1 MRRAATAFAI
11 TLALAETAFA
21 QIPGS
26 RPSNQ
31 GSFAIDAMVAPTT
44 GFGFGYY
51 VTDGLSLRP
60 WLGLGYSDYG
70 GFFANVGAQLQ
81 YEFGRGPVSPYLSG
95 SAMYSHGGSGTYYA
109 QPGRPGDPT
118 AQPVGYS
125 SRRGEFG
132 AGAGVRFRVAR
143 SFSFFAEGR
152 AIYTTY
158 RFRNVPAAGLGL
170 VRHGRPHARR
180 ARARPLL
187 PVPLGGT
194 PKGDAQPLVPFCSSA

>member
-1 MRRAATAFAI
+1 MRRAAIA
-11 TLALAETAFA
+11 LALVLAVTPSAFA
-21 QIPGS
+21 QYG
-26 RPSNQ
+26 RASNQ

-81 YEFGRGPVSPYLSG
+81 YEFGRGPVSPFLSG
-95 SAMYSHGGSGTYYA
+95 SAMYSHAGSGTYYA

-118 AQPVGYS
+118 AQNVGYAS
-125 SRRGEFG
+125 DWGEFG
-132 AGAGVRFRVAR
+132 AGAGVRFHVAR

-152 AIYTTY
+152 AIYATY
-158 RFRNVPAAGLGL
+158 GSGALQRQGWGSFDMGDHTRGELVLGL
-170 VRHGRPHARR
+170 SYLFR
-180 ARARPLL
+180 
-187 PVPLGGT
+187 
-194 PKGDAQPLVPFCSSA
+194 